1 MAKFIEI
8 QTTDDVL
15 TLLNLDKVEFF
26 FINDGGVVCF
36 SVGNMVTEIDDIGWE
51 TLKVM
56 LGDNLIALNKD

>member
-26 FINDGGVVCF
+26 FINDGVLCVF
-36 SVGNMVTEIDDIGWE
+36 LLEMW
-51 TLKVM
+51 
-56 LGDNLIALNKD
+56 

>member
-26 FINDGGVVCF
+26 FINDGCVVCF